1 LIGDKITLSLL
12 YANTALLAYLGWN
25 KGACSTCH
33 KLPFLPVPDMFIA
46 LTGATVSIFL
56 ALLVHFSNTRK
67 KLKYVALVIAGTSS
81 AFGIFL
87 LASQIFLLRGLCI
100 LCLAATIIFCIIFYI
115 IGHQTIIAS
124 LLKGSNEA
132 I

>member
-12 YANTALLAYLGWN
+12 YTNTALLAYLGWN
-25 KGACSTCH
+25 NGACSTCH
-33 KLPFLPVPDMFIA
+33 KLPFLPVTDIFIA

-56 ALLVHFSNTRK
+56 ALLVRFSATRK
-67 KLKYVALVIAGTSS
+67 KLKYVALVIAGASS
-81 AFGIFL
+81 AFGTFL
-87 LASQIFLLRGLCI
+87 LASQIFFVRGICI
-100 LCLAATIIFCIIFYI
+100 LCLVATTIFCIIFYI

-124 LLKGSNEA
+124 ILKGPKEA